1 MTKLQQGNSWRVLW
15 MCVADLRMSYCYA
28 KFEGGKCSSPKSR
41 NHSKQECC
49 CALKGEGW
57 GDPCELC
64 PTEPDGKS
72 STFVS
77 HSRSH
82 IHMTMT
88 WATVQALKPIG
99 ISNYKYNQNVHLD
112 VVYQRSMVVPFFF
125 LNVLWIRYTKN
136 RHTILVSGCLIPISQ
151 CVQHVAKPHN
161 GWGRGKPAVV
171 VPGLP
176 TNECISPPQRLSA
189 RSAPLEV
196 GSSWAPMTQRLVSAP
211 IWVLPASSLSFLQVL
226 LLHIYLG
233 EIISSICCHITW
245 IIVILWY

>member
-1 MTKLQQGNSWRVLW
+1 MRIKQHKFVWPSLLLLPCGFSSLSLSVIPVTYGLQLWLVREALTCYHMAKLQQGNSWRVLW

-72 STFVS
+72 NTFVS

-82 IHMTMT
+82 VHMTMT

-99 ISNYKYNQNVHLD
+99 
-112 VVYQRSMVVPFFF
+112 
-125 LNVLWIRYTKN
+125 
-136 RHTILVSGCLIPISQ
+136 
-151 CVQHVAKPHN
+151 
-161 GWGRGKPAVV
+161 
-171 VPGLP
+171 
-176 TNECISPPQRLSA
+176 
-189 RSAPLEV
+189 
-196 GSSWAPMTQRLVSAP
+196 
-211 IWVLPASSLSFLQVL
+211 
-226 LLHIYLG
+226 
-233 EIISSICCHITW
+233 
-245 IIVILWY
+245 